1 MTRMTRLTAAAALL
15 AISTAIHAQEAP
27 LYRQADAAVPQRVED
42 LLARMTQ
49 EEKIA
54 QLEGGTTLPFG
65 GTALPDLVKDG
76 RLNED
81 MALKAIP
88 NGVGTISMGAMAG
101 FGKGALIEDA
111 KARNLVQQWVLKNTR
126 LGIPVMF
133 HGEGL
138 HGAAV
143 PGGTSFPQAIGLGST
158 WDPALV
164 RRMFAVVSAESRA
177 AGNLV
182 VLAPVLDLAREP
194 RFGRVEEAFSEDPY
208 LVSEL
213 GLAAVQGLQGPGGE
227 IGPNSVAATAK
238 HFVHGQPENGTNNAP
253 NDVSERTMRN
263 IFFPPFEKAVRIGHI
278 ATVMPSYNENDGGIP
293 SHGNSWLLRDVLRKE
308 WGFTGVTVSDYL
320 GIERLHKVHAVA
332 ATEAD
337 AGVLA
342 MNAGVDMELPGATS
356 YPGLIDAVR
365 EGRVP
370 QSYIDDAVRRVL
382 TLKFRLGLFER
393 PLIDPMKAAA
403 VIGARTNIPLARK
416 VADESMVLLKNDG
429 GLLPLN
435 LAKIR
440 SIAVIGPNA
449 DKVRLGTYSGLPPYF
464 ITVRQGIEKRVGTGT
479 VVRYAEGVRISEPD
493 QSALLNTILPYQ
505 APSAEKDAELIAQ
518 AVEVARKADVVV
530 LALGGNEAVSRESFG
545 QEFGAGAKHLGDS
558 DTLDLPGRQGDLIR
572 AVQALGKP
580 TVAVLLNGR
589 PYAIEELSKSVPA
602 IIEGWYLGQ
611 ETGNAVAG
619 AIFGDVNP
627 SGKLPVTIARNVG
640 QLPVYYNHTPAARMG
655 YVFDSNKP
663 LYPFGFGLSY
673 TNFQYGTPSL
683 ESNSIGAAGTATLS
697 VAVTNSGPREGA
709 EVVQM
714 YVHPKYSSTVQPVK
728 RLAGF
733 ERIQLKPG
741 ERRIVRFSIGPEQLA
756 IWDRDM
762 KRTVEPGTYE
772 LMVGTSSDQT
782 TTIELSVIR

>member
-1 MTRMTRLTAAAALL
+1 MTRLTAAAALL

-182 VLAPVLDLAREP
+182 VLAPVLDLARDP

-370 QSYIDDAVRRVL
+370 QSYINDAVRRVL

-403 VIGARTNIPLARK
+403 VIGARTNIPLARR

-464 ITVRQGIEKRVGTGT
+464 ITVRQGIEKRVSTGT

-683 ESNSIGAAGTATLS
+683 DSNSIGAAGTATLS